1 MFNGL
6 SAFPL
11 TPFTPDGDIDDA
23 GFQRL
28 LERLVTA
35 GVDSLGVL
43 GSTGSYAYLTREQR
57 KRVAALA
64 KAQAGTIPMMVSI
77 GAVSTRQVLDLA
89 DDAQHAG
96 ADGLLL
102 PAMSYQTLTEEEVY
116 GLFDTVSRHVSVPV
130 CVYDNPGTTHF
141 TFSDELH
148 GRIAA
153 LPRIGSIKIPG
164 VPAEAAAANARVQQL
179 REKIP
184 ATVTLGISGD
194 AFAGLG
200 LNAGCEVWYSV
211 CGGLFPQ
218 TAKAITDAAAR
229 GDKAQVTALTERLA
243 PLWALFRRHGG
254 SLRVMAAAAGGLG
267 LVSPTCLPRPL
278 KPLSAQDC
286 TEIAAVI
293 EALGLH

>member
-1 MFNGL
+1 MFKGL

-11 TPFTPDGDIDDA
+11 TPFTPDGDIDEA
-23 GFQRL
+23 AFLRI
-28 LERLVTA
+28 LERLVSA
-35 GVDSLGVL
+35 EVDSLGVL

-57 KRVAALA
+57 KRVATLA
-64 KAQAGTIPMMVSI
+64 KAQTGAIPMMVSV
-77 GAVSTRQVLDLA
+77 GAVSTRQVLELA

-116 GLFDTVSRHVSVPV
+116 DLFDAVSRHVSVPV

-141 TFSDELH
+141 TFSDDLH

-164 VPAEAAAANARVQQL
+164 VPANPAAARARVQQL

-184 ATVTLGISGD
+184 ASVTIGVSGD

-211 CGGLFPQ
+211 CGGLFPH
-218 TAKAITDAAAR
+218 TAKAITEAAAR
-229 GDKAQVTALTERLA
+229 GDNAQVTALTERLA

-254 SLRVMAAAAGGLG
+254 SIRVMAAAAGILG
-267 LVSPTCLPRPL
+267 LTSPACLPRPL
-278 KPLSAQDC
+278 KPLSAAHC
-286 TEIAAVI
+286 AEIAAVI
-293 EALGLH
+293 EALGLR